1 MPSSNDRD
9 YVLGTHD
16 EEIARLG
23 LQHSVWR
30 PRALAAWQRA
40 GFNVGQTIVDVGC
53 GPGYATLDLA
63 ELVGA
68 TGHVVAIDRS
78 RRFLDAL
85 DARRRARG
93 IEHITAIES
102 DLDDVAFDAST
113 ADGAWCRWVLAFVP
127 RPRDLLTRIA
137 RALKPGGTFVSHE
150 YFDYASWRAVPRS
163 ELFEAFVTDVIANW
177 RRSGGEPDIGLE
189 VPRWL
194 EELGFEVESV
204 EPVIHV
210 ITPRDYM
217 WQWPASFMQI
227 GLDRLIDTGAVTPE
241 RGEVLRAAL
250 TEVAASSTSRMIT
263 PGVLEV
269 IARKR

>member
-1 MPSSNDRD
+1 
-9 YVLGTHD
+9 
-16 EEIARLG
+16 
-23 LQHSVWR
+23 
-30 PRALAAWQRA
+30 
-40 GFNVGQTIVDVGC
+40 
-53 GPGYATLDLA
+53 
-63 ELVGA
+63 
-68 TGHVVAIDRS
+68 
-78 RRFLDAL
+78 
-85 DARRRARG
+85 
-93 IEHITAIES
+93 
-102 DLDDVAFDAST
+102 DVAFDAST